1 MFLGHF
7 RSQLKQSNHL
17 FLPEIWRKSI
27 SGTVYLTQG
36 FDQNLL
42 ILTEGTFHEIYLQL
56 TALNIADPLV
66 RLLSRMFLGKASSLE
81 MNKNGAITLPDSL
94 MEYANLINEFVI
106 VGQGDY
112 LEVWSPDQWQQQQTQ
127 INDVQA
133 NTQRFSTLMITTH

>member
-1 MFLGHF
+1 
-7 RSQLKQSNHL
+7 
-17 FLPEIWRKSI
+17 
-27 SGTVYLTQG
+27 
-36 FDQNLL
+36 
-42 ILTEGTFHEIYLQL
+42 
-56 TALNIADPLV
+56 
-66 RLLSRMFLGKASSLE
+66 MFLGKATSLE
-81 MNKNGAITLPDSL
+81 MNKNGAITLSDSL